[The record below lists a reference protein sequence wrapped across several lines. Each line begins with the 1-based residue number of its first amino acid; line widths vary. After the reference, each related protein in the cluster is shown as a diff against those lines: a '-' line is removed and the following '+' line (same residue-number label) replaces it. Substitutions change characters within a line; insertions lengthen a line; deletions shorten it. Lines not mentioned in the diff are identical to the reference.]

1 MIIRVSFFV
10 FSVISSS
17 HLQMPRKMKIFNLC
31 SLISSPVQVFRTP
44 QWKMSHS
51 LCWSAWEESISVL
64 KSGFLGHL
72 FAVWIHSQEQR
83 KLFHIRGAFLSFEG
97 GWLLKNVF
105 SSWIGSSFW
114 FPLLNVRTYF
124 QFNHF
129 LPPEHLHSW
138 CSMQRWSNYQQG

>member
-31 SLISSPVQVFRTP
+31 FLISSQAQVFRTP
-44 QWKMSHS
+44 QWKMFHS
-51 LCWSAWEESISVL
+51 LCLSAWEESIFAL

-72 FAVWIHSQEQR
+72 FAVWIHSQEWR
-83 KLFHIRGAFLSFEG
+83 KLFHIRGAFLSFGG

-105 SSWIGSSFW
+105 SSWIGSSFSS
-114 FPLLNVRTYF
+114 PLLTVRTYF
-124 QFNHF
+124 QFNLL
-129 LPPEHLHSW
+129 LPPEH
-138 CSMQRWSNYQQG
+138 